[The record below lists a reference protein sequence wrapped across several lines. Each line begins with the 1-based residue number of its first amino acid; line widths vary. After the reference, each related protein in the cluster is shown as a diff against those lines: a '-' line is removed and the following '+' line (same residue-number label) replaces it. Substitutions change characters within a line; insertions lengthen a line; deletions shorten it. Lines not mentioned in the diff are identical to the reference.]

1 MSAKLPSNIQE
12 FFEGQMADLSS
23 ASACVLVLDPQ
34 AFLDLGQEYVDANG
48 RQWQVYRY
56 REDDLRFRVE
66 YAAKPDDPNFRHIIW
81 VSYPAMRKHE
91 RIQLSYIADI
101 IDAVDDVID
110 VSLAGALGLLAP
122 RETWPLEA
130 LATYSSVIA
139 PNLGRFMQNHSSLRR
154 LVGKDVA
161 LGAHHVSLLALTC
174 LQPSIDVSDLLFEE
188 THLEELLQHYVRLL
202 WLYDWQEEGI
212 AALRTVVRE
221 GSRLDLSSLSGWL
234 TEDRKELAK
243 LAYLWNALDRFQVPN
258 PLNQLRGLGLV
269 KMEDPAS
276 LVESIGVVTEKL
288 VEDQSLAAKVQQ
300 LAEDGISQDDL
311 SGLMD
316 ILGLDSVEALMAAF
330 VTETAPA
337 FVFGLATRYLR
348 VAFEEGTLTRD
359 LAKLRLEGAAY
370 RREEHAISKYSA
382 LADDAMQVLE
392 AISLVEQELAK
403 PFEPHSELSS
413 LIMWYTRESHLCSL
427 RLYVAKAR
435 RSLKVMRERSLA
447 DQLRPYLD
455 DLEARVCNRLDMANR
470 NLADLIGKA
479 WRGYASHP
487 RLSINILRDT
497 IMKKRY
503 HPPKKPRVW
512 ILIFDGMR
520 WDTWQEV
527 VKPALMQHFEI
538 EEEKAYLCVLPST
551 THFARTSL
559 LAGNVPRYWTDHRGR
574 PTTDHTVLAA
584 KLFNL
589 PPGQRSELLRVTVA
603 AGTDFGQ
610 RRLDLDVRQYNV
622 LIYNLSDDWIHSFRY
637 DVSELNEKISGTIE
651 DVILPDLLGRIGE
664 EDAVVIASD
673 HGFVELSPEDGLTVR
688 VKREWSDIGEDDP
701 RNPVAYR
708 YLQNL
713 KHDQGLEVRW
723 EPSAFYTAAVG
734 RTWFR
739 RKRGKFSRYA
749 HGGASLQEMV
759 VPGVLC
765 KRIVAPKV
773 DIALMEV
780 PRDVEVVE
788 DEPAT
793 IAVSLVNR
801 GNRKGEFVLLAKLN
815 TGQEQKFQ
823 GTLRPRQGQVI
834 EFSLVA
840 SANTKY
846 VSWDL
851 SYTTVDGEIERLPK
865 RRTSLQVSLRKDKV
879 ELDLSA
885 LDKLDE
891 E

>member
-1 MSAKLPSNIQE
+1 MSANLPSSMQE
-12 FFEGQMADLSS
+12 FFEEQMAALSP
-23 ASACVLVLDPQ
+23 ACACILVLDPQ
-34 AFLDLGQEYVDANG
+34 VFLDLGQKYVDANG
-48 RQWQVYRY
+48 RQWRVYRY
-56 REDDLRFRVE
+56 REDDLTFRVE
-66 YAAKPDDPNFRHIIW
+66 YAAKADDPNFRHIIW
-81 VSYPAMRKHE
+81 VNYPAMRKRE

-122 RETWPLEA
+122 RETWQLEA

-139 PNLGRFMQNHSSLRR
+139 PNLARFVQNHSSLRR

-202 WLYDWQEEGI
+202 WLYDWQEDGI
-212 AALRTVVRE
+212 AALRMVVRE

-234 TEDRKELAK
+234 AEDREELAK
-243 LAYLWNALDRFQVPN
+243 ITYLWNALDRFQVPN

-276 LVESIGVVTEKL
+276 LVGSIGVVIEKL

-300 LAEDGISQDDL
+300 VAEDEISQDDL
-311 SGLMD
+311 SSLVD
-316 ILGLDSVEALMAAF
+316 ILGLDSAEALMKALVA
-330 VTETAPA
+330 ETAPA
-337 FVFGLATRYLR
+337 FVFRLTTRYLQ
-348 VAFEEGTLTRD
+348 VAFEEGTLARD
-359 LAKLRLEGAAY
+359 LTKLKLEGAAH
-370 RREEHAISKYSA
+370 RRQEHVISKYSG
-382 LADDAMQVLE
+382 LVDDAMQVLE
-392 AISLVEQELAK
+392 AMSLVEQELAK

-413 LIMWYTRESHLCSL
+413 LIMWYTRESHLYSL

-435 RSLKVMRERSLA
+435 RSLKAMREMSLA
-447 DQLRPYLD
+447 DQLKPYLD
-455 DLEARVCNRLDMANR
+455 DLETRACDRLDMANR

-479 WRGYASHP
+479 WRAYTSHP

-497 IMKKRY
+497 VLRKRN
-503 HPPKKPRVW
+503 HPPRKPRVW

-527 VKPALMQHFEI
+527 VKPALTHHFEI
-538 EEEKAYLCVLPST
+538 EDEKEYVCVLPST

-559 LAGNVPRYWTDHRGR
+559 LAGNVPSYWTDHRGQ
-574 PTTDHTVLAA
+574 PTADHRVLAA

-610 RRLDLDVRQYNV
+610 RRLDLDVRRYNV

-637 DVSELNEKISGTIE
+637 DVFELNEKIRGTVE
-651 DVILPDLLGRIGE
+651 QVILPDLLGRVGE

-708 YLQNL
+708 YLRNL
-713 KHDQGLEVRW
+713 KHDSGLEVRW
-723 EPSAFYTAAVG
+723 EPSTFYTAAVG
-734 RTWFR
+734 KTWFR

-749 HGGASLQEMV
+749 HGGISLQEMV

-765 KRIVAPKV
+765 KKIVAPKV

-780 PRDVEVVE
+780 PREIELVE
-788 DEPAT
+788 DEPAS
-793 IAVSLVNR
+793 IAVTLVNR

-815 TGQEQKFQ
+815 TGQEQNFQ
-823 GTLRPRQGQVI
+823 GTLRPRQEQVI
-834 EFSLVA
+834 ELALVA
-840 SANTKY
+840 SANIKHI
-846 VSWDL
+846 SWDL
-851 SYTTVDGEIERLPK
+851 SCTTVDGEIAQLPK
-865 RRTSLQVSLRKDKV
+865 RRTSVQVVLRKDKV
-879 ELDLSA
+879 ELDLGA

-891 E
+891 

>member
-12 FFEGQMADLSS
+12 FFEEQMAALSP
-23 ASACVLVLDPQ
+23 ACACALVLDPQ
-34 AFLDLGQEYVDANG
+34 VFLDLGQEYVDPNG
-48 RQWQVYRY
+48 RRWRVYRY
-56 REDDLRFRVE
+56 REDDLTFRVE
-66 YAAKPDDPNFRHIIW
+66 YAAKPDDPNFPHIIW
-81 VSYPAMRKHE
+81 VSYPAVRRRE
-91 RIQLSYIADI
+91 TIQLSHIADI

-122 RETWPLEA
+122 SETWQLEA

-139 PNLGRFMQNHSSLRR
+139 PNLATFVQNHSSLRR
-154 LVGKDVA
+154 LVGKDAA

-188 THLEELLQHYVRLL
+188 TDLEELLQNYVRLL
-202 WLYDWQEEGI
+202 WLYDWQDDGI
-212 AALRTVVRE
+212 AALRAVVRE

-234 TEDRKELAK
+234 AEDREELAK

-276 LVESIGVVTEKL
+276 LVESIGVVIEKL
-288 VEDQSLAAKVQQ
+288 VEDESLAVKVQQ
-300 LAEDGISQDDL
+300 VAEDEISQDDL
-311 SGLMD
+311 SGLVD
-316 ILGLDSVEALMAAF
+316 ILGFDSAEALMRALVA
-330 VTETAPA
+330 ETAPA
-337 FVFGLATRYLR
+337 FVFGLATRYLQT
-348 VAFEEGTLTRD
+348 AFEEGTLARD
-359 LAKLRLEGAAY
+359 LAKLKLEGAAY
-370 RREEHAISKYSA
+370 RREEHVISQYSA

-392 AISLVEQELAK
+392 AMSLVEQELAQ

-413 LIMWYTRESHLCSL
+413 LIMWYTRESHLHSL
-427 RLYVAKAR
+427 RLFVAKAR
-435 RSLKVMRERSLA
+435 RSLKAVRERSLA
-447 DQLRPYLD
+447 DQLEPYLD
-455 DLEARVCNRLDMANR
+455 DLEGRACDRLEMANR

-497 IMKKRY
+497 IVKKRY
-503 HPPKKPRVW
+503 HPPRKPRVW

-527 VKPALMQHFEI
+527 VKPVLTQHFEI
-538 EEEKAYLCVLPST
+538 EDEKAYVCVLPST

-559 LAGNVPRYWTDHRGR
+559 LAGNVPRYWIDHRGQ
-574 PTTDHTVLAA
+574 PTTDHTALAA

-610 RRLDLDVRQYNV
+610 RRLDLDVRPYNV

-637 DVSELNEKISGTIE
+637 DVFELNEKISGTVE

-673 HGFVELSPEDGLTVR
+673 HGFVELSRDDGLTVR
-688 VKREWSDIGEDDP
+688 VTREWSDIGEDDP

-708 YLQNL
+708 YLRNL
-713 KHDQGLEVRW
+713 KHDRGLEVRW
-723 EPSAFYTAAVG
+723 EPSTFHTAAVG
-734 RTWFR
+734 KTWFR

-749 HGGASLQEMV
+749 HGGISLQEMV

-765 KRIVAPKV
+765 RKIVAPKV
-773 DIALMEV
+773 HIALMEV
-780 PRDVEVVE
+780 PREIELVE
-788 DEPAT
+788 DEPAA
-793 IAVSLVNR
+793 IAVTLVNR
-801 GNRKGEFVLLAKLN
+801 GNRKGDFVLLVKLN

-823 GTLRPRQGQVI
+823 GTLRPGQEQVI
-834 EFSLVA
+834 ELALVA
-840 SANTKY
+840 SANIKQI
-846 VSWDL
+846 SWDL
-851 SYTTVDGEIERLPK
+851 SYTTVERETERLPK
-865 RRTSLQVSLRKDKV
+865 RRTSVQVALRKDKV
-879 ELDLSA
+879 ELDLGA
-885 LDKLDE
+885 LDRLDE
-891 E
+891 